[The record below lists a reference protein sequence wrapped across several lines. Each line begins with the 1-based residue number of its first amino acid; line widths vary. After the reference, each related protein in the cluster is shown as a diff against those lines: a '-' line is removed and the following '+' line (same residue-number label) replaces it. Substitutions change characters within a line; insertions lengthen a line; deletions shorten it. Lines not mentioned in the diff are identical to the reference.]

1 MPVSTL
7 MAIIHTLSSSIMCDP
22 WLGDHKEKNTS
33 ETNQKGIEETFIRP
47 VIPLL
52 LWSGSQSVS

>member
-1 MPVSTL
+1 
-7 MAIIHTLSSSIMCDP
+7 MCDP
-22 WLGDHKEKNTS
+22 WFGDHKEKNTS

-52 LWSGSQSVS
+52 IWSGSRSVS